1 MAGNKYINSNSG
13 VLTEVTA
20 VQSSTGV
27 TDAGKIVALDDNG
40 KLNASLGLGDKVDK
54 VTGKSLVEDTKV
66 TAYDAHLVNT
76 SNPHGVT
83 ASQIGAY
90 STSESDT
97 LLGEKVDKVTG
108 KGLSTNDLTNELL
121 TLLNTNKV
129 KNVTTDAVNNRLVIT
144 YTDDTTSELTI
155 SDIIADTYVSATNIK
170 TINGV
175 DIIGSGNIEV
185 QPTLV
190 NGVSIKMI
198 NGISILGEGNM
209 EVAASGSVS
218 EKLIDTYR
226 RDFKTSILLQRNGL
240 L

>member
-1 MAGNKYINSNSG
+1 MANKKISE
-13 VLTEVTA
+13 LTIVTELDGA
-20 VQSSTGV
+20 ETLPIVQGTETKKVSIAQIV
-27 TDAGKIVALDDNG
+27 T
-40 KLNASLGLGDKVDK
+40 KVD
-54 VTGKSLVEDTKV
+54 SYTK
-66 TAYDAHLVNT
+66 
-76 SNPHGVT
+76 
-83 ASQIGAY
+83 
-90 STSESDT
+90 SESDT
-97 LLGEKVDKVTG
+97 LLGEKADKVTG

>member
-1 MAGNKYINSNSG
+1 MANKKISE
-13 VLTEVTA
+13 LTIVTELDGA
-20 VQSSTGV
+20 ETLPIVQGTETKKVSIAQIV
-27 TDAGKIVALDDNG
+27 T
-40 KLNASLGLGDKVDK
+40 KVD
-54 VTGKSLVEDTKV
+54 SYTK
-66 TAYDAHLVNT
+66 
-76 SNPHGVT
+76 
-83 ASQIGAY
+83 
-90 STSESDT
+90 SESDT
-97 LLGEKVDKVTG
+97 LLGEKVDKATG

-129 KNVTTDAVNNRLVIT
+129 KNVTTDAVNNKLVIT

-190 NGVSIKMI
+190 NGVSIKKI
-198 NGISILGEGNM
+198 NGISILGGGKI

>member
-1 MAGNKYINSNSG
+1 MANKKISE
-13 VLTEVTA
+13 LTIVTELDGA
-20 VQSSTGV
+20 ETLPIVQGTETKKVSIAQIV
-27 TDAGKIVALDDNG
+27 T
-40 KLNASLGLGDKVDK
+40 KVDSY
-54 VTGKSLVEDTKV
+54 TKSE
-66 TAYDAHLVNT
+66 A
-76 SNPHGVT
+76 
-83 ASQIGAY
+83 
-90 STSESDT
+90 DT
-97 LLGEKVDKVTG
+97 LLGEKADKVTG

>member
-1 MAGNKYINSNSG
+1 MANKKISE
-13 VLTEVTA
+13 LTIVTELDGA
-20 VQSSTGV
+20 ETLPIVQGTETKKVSIAQIV
-27 TDAGKIVALDDNG
+27 T
-40 KLNASLGLGDKVDK
+40 KVD
-54 VTGKSLVEDTKV
+54 SYTK
-66 TAYDAHLVNT
+66 
-76 SNPHGVT
+76 
-83 ASQIGAY
+83 
-90 STSESDT
+90 SESDT

>member
-1 MAGNKYINSNSG
+1 MANKKISE
-13 VLTEVTA
+13 LTIVTELDGA
-20 VQSSTGV
+20 ETLPIVQGTETKKVSIAQIV
-27 TDAGKIVALDDNG
+27 T
-40 KLNASLGLGDKVDK
+40 KVD
-54 VTGKSLVEDTKV
+54 SYTK
-66 TAYDAHLVNT
+66 
-76 SNPHGVT
+76 
-83 ASQIGAY
+83 
-90 STSESDT
+90 SESDT

-190 NGVSIKMI
+190 NGVSIKKI
-198 NGISILGEGNM
+198 NGISILGGGNI